1 MSLNA
6 DSGNNLDDEM
16 ARESE
21 TDLVATEKLLQQTLG
36 GSRGLIDSALPT
48 VAFLTTFTLTSQ
60 NLQSASIAAGAAAV
74 GLVGLRLIQRKS
86 LQQVFSGVIGVAIA
100 IWFTRNTGKAE
111 DFFLPGLLT
120 NAAYAV
126 GITLSIIFRNP
137 FLGFVVGG
145 LKGDLLGWRKNPRE
159 LKFYSLISWWWV
171 GMFSVRLAVQL
182 PLYFAAQLELLG
194 TAKLIMGW
202 PLYLAVV
209 WITYRAVK
217 ARDEL
222 DS

>member
-1 MSLNA
+1 MSANA
-6 DSGNNLDDEM
+6 
-16 ARESE
+16 ESEPVTPEETNPNGE

-60 NLQSASIAAGAAAV
+60 NLQSASIAAGSTAV
-74 GLVGLRLIQRKS
+74 ALVVLRLIQRKS
-86 LQQVFSGVIGVAIA
+86 LQQVFSGVIGVGIA

-120 NAAYAV
+120 NAAYAF
-126 GITLSIIFRNP
+126 GITLSVLFRNP

-145 LKGDLLGWRKNPRE
+145 LKGDLLGWRKNPRDV
-159 LKFYSLISWWWV
+159 KFYSLISWWWV
-171 GMFSVRLAVQL
+171 GMFSLRLAVQL

-209 WITYRAVK
+209 WVTYRAVK
-217 ARDEL
+217 ARDAKNA
-222 DS
+222 

>member
-1 MSLNA
+1 MSSHP
-6 DSGNNLDDEM
+6 DSEKNPDAEEI
-16 ARESE
+16 REPD

-60 NLQSASIAAGAAAV
+60 DLQSASIAAGVAAV

-171 GMFSVRLAVQL
+171 GMFSLRLAVQL

-209 WITYRAVK
+209 WVTYRAVK

-222 DS
+222 ES